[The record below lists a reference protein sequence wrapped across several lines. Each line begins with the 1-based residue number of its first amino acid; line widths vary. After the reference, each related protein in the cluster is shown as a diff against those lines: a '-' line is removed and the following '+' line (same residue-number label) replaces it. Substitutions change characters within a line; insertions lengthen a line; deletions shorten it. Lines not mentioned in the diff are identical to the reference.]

1 MTAYTTNEALAQ
13 TQRLVALAQAGDAVA
28 LNDLLI
34 QIQPYV
40 LVLAKR
46 KLSDAHEA
54 DELAQDVLLK
64 IALKIGQLRETGA
77 FAGWV
82 RQIVCRLA
90 VNRMARRS
98 NMVVCD
104 PDTMDTTCDRFGDP
118 VSHLERDE
126 SVLMVRAGLRRLG
139 TVDRQTLEAFYLR
152 GQSLA
157 EMSDSFAAPLGT
169 IKRRLH
175 TARKRLAQEV
185 DTMQAV

>member
-1 MTAYTTNEALAQ
+1 MTAYHNNDFSEQ
-13 TQRLVALAQAGDAVA
+13 TQRLVLQAQTGDAVA
-28 LNDLLI
+28 LNDLLT

-40 LVLAKR
+40 LILAKR

-64 IALKIGQLRETGA
+64 IALKIGQLREAGA

-90 VNRMARRS
+90 VNRVARRQ
-98 NMVVCD
+98 NLIVCD

-118 VSHLERDE
+118 VTHMERDE
-126 SVLMVRAGLRRLG
+126 SVTMVRDGLRRLG

-185 DTMQAV
+185 DSLQAV